1 MKKTLLA
8 LAVAGVVAA
17 PAAMAEVTVYGL
29 AHVSVDNVS
38 SDDGDNDLN
47 VSSRSSRVGVK
58 AAEDLGGGLKA
69 IAQMEWQVE
78 MADDLNSDLKA
89 TNNITARNQI
99 VGLAGG
105 FGTVALGRHDTPYK
119 MSTGKLDLF
128 SDTAADYN
136 KVIGTPAGLENRGED
151 VIAYLSPDFNGLSF
165 QAAIVT
171 AEIPELTVT
180 AGEVTDASDDDSDA
194 VDAMSVAVQYNAGP
208 LFVAV
213 AYESFEDSVATALTA
228 KTVTTADI
236 VTGELEETVTATSN
250 KGHSGV
256 RAGVGYDAGV
266 AKIGFVYETASD
278 VGNDDDD
285 YDAWLL
291 NAAIPVGGNNT
302 VIAEYGVGEF
312 DKANKET
319 TLMAI
324 GVAHNFSKSSSAYVA
339 YGNVEVDNAGNT
351 TDTDILTAGLV
362 VKF

>member
-38 SDDGDNDLN
+38 ADAGDNTLN
-47 VSSRSSRVGVK
+47 VTSRASRVGVK
-58 AAEDLGGGLKA
+58 AAEDLGGGLTA
-69 IAQMEWQVE
+69 VAQMEWQVD
-78 MADDLNSDLKA
+78 MADDLGPGPDFDSQQ
-89 TNNITARNQI
+89 NITARNQI

-105 FGTVALGRHDTPYK
+105 FGTIALGRHDTPYK
-119 MSTGKLDLF
+119 MSTGKLDVF

-136 KVIGTPAGLENRGED
+136 KVIGSPAGLENRGED
-151 VIAYLSPDFNGLSF
+151 VIAYLSPDFNGLSI
-165 QAAIVT
+165 QAAVVT
-171 AEIPELTVT
+171 AEIPELTAT
-180 AGEVTDASDDDSDA
+180 PAQTSGDDADA

-213 AYESFEDSVATALTA
+213 AYESFEDDVATGL
-228 KTVTTADI
+228 
-236 VTGELEETVTATSN
+236 ATLDEDDGSAGIDVN

-266 AKIGFVYETASD
+266 AKVGFVYETASD
-278 VGNDDDD
+278 VGRTDDD

-324 GVAHNFSKSSSAYVA
+324 GVSHSFSKSSSAYVA
-339 YGNVEVDNAGNT
+339 YGNVEVDAATT